1 MWSPSRGD
9 PRNTQ
14 SGTKALPPGAA
25 WRFKHLNLDSRFKRF
40 RASFAAPAPVPPHV
54 LSSALVFSYV
64 ASFHSCALVFRSGW
78 ARALGTPAR
87 AVMLPLELYG
97 CESLYVALASPFSVV
112 RWVVAV
118 PPEGPWPPSVSS
130 VRARALGPPRVGAH
144 RAWVGPVHPSSVR
157 FSTRRCE
164 VGRPDGHFCGRP
176 SCSFSPRPALA
187 R

>member
-1 MWSPSRGD
+1 MFAEGFSVVTGSSDASRSHYSSP
-9 PRNTQ
+9 
-14 SGTKALPPGAA
+14 
-25 WRFKHLNLDSRFKRF
+25 NLDSRFKRF

-97 CESLYVALASPFSVV
+97 CEFLYVALASPFSVV